1 MSHPPTP
8 SSTNAVPEDTY
19 CAPLRLS
26 APSAASMHTA
36 VEQQQVL
43 LAVGERLL
51 QQSAMILHETTCH
64 SVAMTLLTP
73 VMATGKLR
81 LLYAALGPAAAHSNG
96 LVTHWPEAG
105 SPHVGCFESGETA
118 LDGAV
123 APPSLLLPVF
133 GHDGRVCCV
142 LQYDG
147 VQCSAAVPP
156 AVVRHLR
163 AAAGHSGLLE
173 LLTEGFAHPPC
184 VLQLA
189 LEAMAVQVASMAR
202 SSEALGKAAARRW
215 VPDEEAAECSAC
227 AQPFNLLR
235 RRHHCRE
242 CLQVVCSACS
252 PEEHAKVEGAAGEAT
267 PRRWR
272 LLGRSPGQRPLP
284 RRCVKC
290 QGREPP
296 PQTTEAPRPSCAPPV
311 TSEPPQLAMRL
322 GAATPLTT
330 ALALTSPGFTS
341 PVTYPYLCLGDA
353 AAPAPAA
360 SAAAAFAAPAASS
373 ASSAPP
379 PPSARPKRIGPS
391 SPPAPP

>member
-1 MSHPPTP
+1 
-8 SSTNAVPEDTY
+8 
-19 CAPLRLS
+19 
-26 APSAASMHTA
+26 MHTA
-36 VEQQQVL
+36 IEQQQVL

-51 QQSAMILHETTCH
+51 QQSAVILHETTTCH
-64 SVAMTLLTP
+64 RVAMTLLTP

-81 LLYAALGPAAAHSNG
+81 LLYAALGPAAAHSDG

-105 SPHVGCFESGETA
+105 SPHVSCFQSGETA
-118 LDGAV
+118 FDGAV
-123 APPSLLLPVF
+123 ALPSLLLPVF

-163 AAAGHSGLLE
+163 AAAGHSGLIE

-189 LEAMAVQVASMAR
+189 LEAMAVQVAGMAR

-242 CLQVVCSACS
+242 CLQGLA
-252 PEEHAKVEGAAGEAT
+252 
-267 PRRWR
+267 
-272 LLGRSPGQRPLP
+272 PG
-284 RRCVKC
+284 
-290 QGREPP
+290 
-296 PQTTEAPRPSCAPPV
+296 
-311 TSEPPQLAMRL
+311 
-322 GAATPLTT
+322 
-330 ALALTSPGFTS
+330 
-341 PVTYPYLCLGDA
+341 
-353 AAPAPAA
+353 
-360 SAAAAFAAPAASS
+360 
-373 ASSAPP
+373 
-379 PPSARPKRIGPS
+379 
-391 SPPAPP
+391 